1 MWLLKRLKLRV
12 GEAGEDYERI
22 MSSSLSLARSLN
34 PVLLPLVEECQRSD
48 KIKGTIAVTGVKSR

>member
-1 MWLLKRLKLRV
+1 M
-12 GEAGEDYERI
+12 GEAREDYERI